1 MVNVKDNAKTI
12 YGNLVKALNELQ
24 NPVNSQENPN
34 FKNKYVPLA
43 DILDLAKPI
52 LSKYGF
58 AILQVPNVLYE
69 HIQQTGKNGSYVQV
83 QEVGVV
89 KVATTLIHESGEQI
103 DFPEMIF
110 KVQGNN
116 PQAIGSAITYARRYS
131 LSSILGIS
139 GKEEDDDGNI
149 SSGNHEYYQN
159 PQQPQQNYGQYGY
172 QNNQPMPQQVQVI
185 TQQQANEL
193 FGYANQIAQMRGV
206 EFSLV
211 VSSLNLGVNDLNQLP
226 SQLYGEAKNKLVSW
240 INKLEKEQTN
250 NVAQN
255 QQQKQP
261 VEEQP
266 TQQTNNP
273 VKNEEKEEPQTP
285 TTTTNAGYEQFRI
298 DNIEKGVSDSNIP
311 YCRIMATRQSNGEQL
326 LILVNGE
333 KLQAVEGLKEGTV
346 VPMLIDNSNGFN
358 MFVALGG
365 DEDVA

>member
-1 MVNVKDNAKTI
+1 
-12 YGNLVKALNELQ
+12 
-24 NPVNSQENPN
+24 
-34 FKNKYVPLA
+34 
-43 DILDLAKPI
+43 
-52 LSKYGF
+52 
-58 AILQVPNVLYE
+58 
-69 HIQQTGKNGSYVQV
+69 
-83 QEVGVV
+83 
-89 KVATTLIHESGEQI
+89 
-103 DFPEMIF
+103 
-110 KVQGNN
+110 
-116 PQAIGSAITYARRYS
+116 
-131 LSSILGIS
+131 
-139 GKEEDDDGNI
+139 
-149 SSGNHEYYQN
+149 
-159 PQQPQQNYGQYGY
+159 
-172 QNNQPMPQQVQVI
+172 I

-273 VKNEEKEEPQTP
+273 VKNEEKEEPQTKTP

-358 MFVALGG
+358 MF
-365 DEDVA
+365 